1 VGDIVTTDL
10 GRRQG
15 LAVVLERDELT
26 RLVAAIRATRKIRGR
41 ESPTVSECNMLT
53 AACARHQA
61 EQAAWEM
68 VYAGELMVD
77 LAADGLSVEFFPLS
91 ANAEAVVLG
100 GDQ

>member
-1 VGDIVTTDL
+1 M
-10 GRRQG
+10 
-15 LAVVLERDELT
+15 VVLERDELT
-26 RLVAAIRATRKIRGR
+26 RLVGAFRATRKVRGL
-41 ESPTVSECNMLT
+41 ESPTVSECGILT

-77 LAADGLSVEFFPLS
+77 LAADGLTVEFFPPDPD
-91 ANAEAVVLG
+91 AEPVVLG

>member
-1 VGDIVTTDL
+1 MGEIVTTKT
-10 GRRQG
+10 GRRR
-15 LAVVLERDELT
+15 LYVVLERDELQ
-26 RLVAAIRATRKIRGR
+26 RVVGAFRATRKVRGL
-41 ESPTVSECNMLT
+41 ESPDVSECSVLT

-77 LAADGLSVEFFPLS
+77 LAEDGFTVEFYPPGEDS
-91 ANAEAVVLG
+91 ESVVLG

>member
-1 VGDIVTTDL
+1 MGEIVTTGF
-10 GRRQG
+10 GRRR
-15 LAVVLERDELT
+15 LFVVLERDELS
-26 RLVAAIRATRKIRGR
+26 RLVSAFRATRKVRAL
-41 ESPTVSECNMLT
+41 ESPTVSECNVLT

-77 LAADGLSVEFFPLS
+77 LAADGLSVEFYPPDPT
-91 ANAEAVVLG
+91 AESLVLG